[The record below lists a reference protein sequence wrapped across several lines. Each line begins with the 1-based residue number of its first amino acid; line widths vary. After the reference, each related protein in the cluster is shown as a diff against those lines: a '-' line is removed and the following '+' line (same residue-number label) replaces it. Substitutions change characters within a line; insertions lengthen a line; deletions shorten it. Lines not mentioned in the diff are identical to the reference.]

1 MSTIAT
7 PAAAGSNTGTWVGRL
22 PWLALLAA
30 AALVYQR
37 TVIELAQ
44 EWWNNPDYSHGLLV
58 PFAIGYIVHQKW
70 DQIRSL
76 PIQGSW
82 AGLVL
87 IVLSQAIN
95 LVGFVGAEFFLQRS
109 SLVLL
114 LAGLVLFCWG
124 WRHLWDAFFALVLLQ
139 LSIPLPQ
146 IVFNLV
152 ALPLQLI
159 ASAWAEASLHL
170 LKIPVYREGN
180 ILLLPNTALSVAEAC
195 SGIRSLMS
203 LITVGVLI
211 AYFMPT
217 RTWVRALFVL
227 STVPVAIVANAFRVS
242 GTGVLAHYYGAA
254 AAQGFFHTFSGWLV
268 FLFAF
273 CFLMVEVTVLVKL
286 FGNEKPVQEAG
297 A

>member
-1 MSTIAT
+1 MSTVAT
-7 PAAAGSNTGTWVGRL
+7 PVATRPAASIRARWLPWIVFLAAGI
-22 PWLALLAA
+22 
-30 AALVYQR
+30 LVYYR
-37 TVIELAQ
+37 TVSELAF
-44 EWWNNPDYSHGLLV
+44 EWWDNPDYSHGLLV
-58 PFAIGYIVHQKW
+58 PFAIGYIVQQKW
-70 DQIRSL
+70 SEIRAL
-76 PIQGSW
+76 PINWSW
-82 AGLVL
+82 SGLVL
-87 IVLSQAIN
+87 IALSQAIN

-109 SLVLL
+109 SLVLF
-114 LAGLVLFCWG
+114 LAGVILFCWG
-124 WRHLWDAFFALVLLQ
+124 WRHLGNAFFALMLFQ

-146 IVFNLV
+146 ILFNLV

-159 ASAWAEASLHL
+159 ASSWAEASLQL
-170 LKIPVYREGN
+170 LHIPVFREGN
-180 ILLLPNTALSVAEAC
+180 ILLLPHTTLSVAEAC

-217 RTWVRALFVL
+217 RLWVRALFVI

-242 GTGVLAHYYGAA
+242 GTGVLAHWYGVS

-273 CFLMVEVTVLVKL
+273 TFLMAEVTVLVKL
-286 FGNEKPVQEAG
+286 FGKDSGEKEAG